1 MYEINGEE
9 FFCPMEVTLHILND
23 KWKMFIVYTL
33 LNGPKRFKEI
43 CETFPKITQKTI
55 SMKLKELE
63 ASHMIDRTV
72 YAQVPPKVE
81 YALSETGRH
90 SEPMIKAMFDFGL
103 MYIDKHGY
111 EKK

>member
-90 SEPMIKAMFDFGL
+90 SEPMIKAMFDFDL

>member
-1 MYEINGEE
+1 MYELNGEA

-23 KWKMFIVYTL
+23 KWKLFIVYTL
-33 LNGPKRFKEI
+33 LNGPKRFKDI

-63 ASHMIDRTV
+63 ASKMIVRTV

-81 YALSETGRH
+81 YTLSETGREI
-90 SEPMIKAMFDFGL
+90 EPMVKAMFEFGRF
-103 MYIDKHGY
+103 YIEKHGC
-111 EKK
+111 EKR